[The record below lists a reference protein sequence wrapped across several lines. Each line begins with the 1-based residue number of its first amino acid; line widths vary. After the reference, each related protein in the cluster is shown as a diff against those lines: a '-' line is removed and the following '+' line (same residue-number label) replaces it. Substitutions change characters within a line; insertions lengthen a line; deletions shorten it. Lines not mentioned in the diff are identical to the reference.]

1 MLPDIK
7 IFHPHDLQFTIL
19 TPKGEEHFTL
29 NYTRLL
35 FLCIA
40 VEKQWKSL
48 KSKCLTFLFIAS
60 TSSFMDVHFQLF
72 SSLLSTLD
80 GALHSST
87 HFTAALN
94 EMHKGGRRKRCVD
107 MLSQQRGGRSE
118 GMRRA
123 HKSWACFRL
132 NDITAHLISLERTL
146 NNFLTT
152 HLIYILHATLCTR
165 FAYSSFPSFLLFWL
179 AGNSTGF
186 TVRSTFRKANNLHAR
201 TIKDSS
207 SGVNLK
213 ELM

>member
-19 TPKGEEHFTL
+19 TPKGKEHFTL
-29 NYTRLL
+29 NYTRLPFL
-35 FLCIA
+35 F
-40 VEKQWKSL
+40 SL
-48 KSKCLTFLFIAS
+48 HSSGKTVQELVQSKCLTFLFIAS
-60 TSSFMDVHFQLF
+60 TSFMDVHFQLF

-107 MLSQQRGGRSE
+107 MFSQQRGGRSE

-165 FAYSSFPSFLLFWL
+165 FSYSSFSPSFLVGW
-179 AGNSTGF
+179 
-186 TVRSTFRKANNLHAR
+186 
-201 TIKDSS
+201 
-207 SGVNLK
+207 
-213 ELM
+213 